1 MMQGKGIG
9 RMGIYERE
17 IEQICQEELPWEEL
31 KGSTVLIS
39 GATGGVGKCLT
50 DILMFRKRVMGQR
63 FRILAL
69 SRRES
74 VARERFADYW
84 EEEGFE
90 YLSCDINQKI
100 PECGKAEYVI
110 HGASNTH
117 PLQYARDPVGTITAN
132 VFGTRELL
140 EYGAAHGMKRFCF
153 LSSVE
158 IYGENRGDV
167 ESFDESYLG
176 FIDCNTVRAG
186 YPESKRLGEA
196 LCNAYGQAYGV
207 EFVIPRLSRI
217 YGPTTLP
224 DDSKAAA
231 QFIKKAAAGED
242 IVLKSEGTQ
251 KYSYTFVTDAAMG
264 ILYTLLRG
272 QSGKAYNIADRA
284 SDVTLREM
292 AGILARLAGTR
303 VVYELPGEEE
313 CRGYSAQKVSML
325 DASALRALGWLPR
338 VHLHEGLE
346 CCVEAV
352 RGSFDG
358 TYQ

>member
-1 MMQGKGIG
+1 
-9 RMGIYERE
+9 MGVYERE
-17 IEQICQEELPWEEL
+17 IKRICREGLPWEKLE
-31 KGSTVLIS
+31 GRTILIS
-39 GATGGVGKCLT
+39 GATGGIGKCLT
-50 DILMFRKRVMGQR
+50 DILMYRKKIMGQK

-74 VARERFADYW
+74 VARERFARYW
-84 EEEGFE
+84 GKEGFQ
-90 YLSCDINQKI
+90 YLSCDINQGI
-100 PECGKAEYVI
+100 RECGEAEYII

-132 VFGTRELL
+132 VLGTRELL

-167 ESFDESYLG
+167 ERFDESYLG
-176 FIDCNTVRAG
+176 YIDCNTVRAG

-196 LCNAYGQAYGV
+196 LCNAYVQAYGT

-217 YGPTTLP
+217 YGPTALP

-242 IVLKSEGTQ
+242 IVLKSEGMQ

-264 ILYTLLRG
+264 ILYTLLCG
-272 QSGKAYNIADRA
+272 QSGKAYNVADRV

-292 AGILARLAGTR
+292 AGILAQMAGTK
-303 VVYELPGEEE
+303 VVFELPGEEE
-313 CRGYSAQKVSML
+313 CRGYSAQKKSML
-325 DASALRALGWLPR
+325 DASELRTLGWTPR

-346 CCVEAV
+346 CCVETV
-352 RGSFDG
+352 RLRQNYHGEDL
-358 TYQ
+358 